1 MQISITPEELQKLV
15 KGEVVKSSNLD
26 IEIKVVK
33 NKISWEDFP
42 TRFSGF
48 YTTVNSGVYLTAT
61 TLKADK
67 ENKNVFRTEAQARA
81 SLALSQLSQWMYL
94 YNEGWEPDWTD
105 ESYKFGIYFKEDQIT
120 YYDSPRVQ
128 TFLAFKSFEIRNKF
142 LEDFKDLI
150 MEAKPLL

>member
-1 MQISITPEELQKLV
+1 MQIKITPEELEKLV

-42 TRFSGF
+42 GDVGGYF
-48 YTTVNSGVYLTAT
+48 TTDEALIGTAVYA
-61 TLKADK
+61 K
-67 ENKNVFRTEAQARA
+67 KNQNTKNLFRTKEQARA
-81 SLALSQLSQWMYL
+81 SLALSQLYQWMYL
-94 YNEGWEPDWTD
+94 RNEGWEPNWMDCL
-105 ESYKFGIYFKEDQIT
+105 SKFCIEFYGMEIKRLT
-120 YYDSPRVQ
+120 YSGSQ
-128 TFLAFKSFEIRNKF
+128 CFLAFKSPQIRDKF

>member
-1 MQISITPEELQKLV
+1 MQINITPEELEKLV

-42 TRFSGF
+42 EALTGF
-48 YTTVNSGVYLTAT
+48 YVSTGSKIERFNSTEISLSNRN
-61 TLKADK
+61 L
-67 ENKNVFRTEAQARA
+67 FRTPSQASA

-94 YNEGWEPDWTD
+94 RNEGWEPNWMD
-105 ESYKFGIYFKEDQIT
+105 SYSKFCLQFYGGEIKGLT
-120 YYDSPRVQ
+120 YSGSQ
-128 TFLAFKSFEIRNKF
+128 CFLAFKSPQIRDKF